1 MAFALVAPITLQ
13 HLHAQKGGATIS
25 ELQRISD
32 AHLRPEDLALFERVT
47 GGSVAALLRH
57 EAWQKTSRSTMKKIM
72 GINKVV
78 AHPLNAY
85 GLHALRSLLSER
97 IADHVR
103 KSRGFSVNHA
113 LHDRFMRDGILIFP
127 DVQNAS
133 STLEGLFAANDREV
147 ERVLR
152 MVSGFKRLGAD
163 GFTSW
168 DAHTHVV
175 TDPQYYMH
183 VDTYHPSMPPDAHLR
198 VAHAH
203 SLTHPYCTDRPF
215 LPTAPA
221 VQPGRSLCS
230 ERPRWSRVLSTMCMV
245 PTAAAA
251 KVRCGGF
258 TIVRE
263 RWFIRGRRH

>member
-32 AHLRPEDLALFERVT
+32 AHLRPGDLALFERVT

-198 VAHAH
+198 VVHAH
-203 SLTHPYCTDRPF
+203 SLTRIVRTVLFYP
-215 LPTAPA
+215 LPL
-221 VQPGRSLCS
+221 LCS
-230 ERPRWSRVLSTMCMV
+230 LEDLCV
-245 PTAAAA
+245 P
-251 KVRCGGF
+251 KDRGGAGSSPLC
-258 TIVRE
+258 V
-263 RWFIRGRRH
+263 WFPPQQQRR

>member
-57 EAWQKTSRSTMKKIM
+57 ETWQKTSRSTMKKIM

-183 VDTYHPSMPPDAHLR
+183 VDTYHPSMPYAHLPCSAR
-198 VAHAH
+198 KM
-203 SLTHPYCTDRPF
+203 THPFSTARPVC
-215 LPTAPA
+215 LPL
-221 VQPGRSLCS
+221 RILCS
-230 ERPRWSRVLSTMCMV
+230 LEDLCVSEDRSRAGATPLRV
-245 PTAAAA
+245 
-251 KVRCGGF
+251 
-258 TIVRE
+258 
-263 RWFIRGRRH
+263 WFPPQQQRR